1 MLASLIAERY
11 AKALLRA
18 AQAEKALGDVGAQA
32 QGLSQALQGAEG
44 AQRFLGDPIAEPA
57 AKLAVMAAAFEGG
70 PHAVLRSF
78 LEAVLAQKRERFLP
92 LILKAFLQL
101 RDEAEGRSEASLG
114 TARPLDAGE
123 VALLEGEL
131 SRRLGRQ
138 VTLKPYTEKELLGG
152 AVLRLGD
159 TVYDASL
166 RSRLK
171 RLGQLLSEGPP
182 PRPKRARSTPAKG
195 AAQKKPGA
203 KKRAAKPTG
212 KAAKPSKPAKKKVTA
227 VKANSKAKAKPAAKP
242 KAAVKAKAAKAVKVK
257 PSTAGQALAAK
268 LLKKPL

>member
-57 AKLAVMAAAFEGG
+57 AKLAVMVGAFEGG

-92 LILKAFLQL
+92 LILAAFLKL

-114 TARPLDAGE
+114 TARPLAAGE
-123 VALLEGEL
+123 VKLLETEL
-131 SRRLGRQ
+131 SKRLGRE

-182 PRPKRARSTPAKG
+182 PRPKRAPSTPAKG
-195 AAQKKPGA
+195 AAKRKPGA
-203 KKRAAKPTG
+203 KKSAAKAKP
-212 KAAKPSKPAKKKVTA
+212 KAAKPSKPAKKKVTS
-227 VKANSKAKAKPAAKP
+227 VKAKPKAKPKAKAK
-242 KAAVKAKAAKAVKVK
+242 AAVKVKAAKAVKVK

>member
-18 AQAEKALGDVGAQA
+18 AQAEQALAAVGAQA
-32 QGLSQALQGAEG
+32 QGLSQALKGAEG
-44 AQRFLGDPIAEPA
+44 AERFLADPIAEPA
-57 AKLAVMAAAFEGG
+57 AKLAVMTAAFEGG

-92 LILKAFLQL
+92 LILAAFLKL

-114 TARPLDAGE
+114 TARPLAAGE
-123 VALLEGEL
+123 VKLLETEL
-131 SRRLGRQ
+131 SKRLGRE

-171 RLGQLLSEGPP
+171 RLGQILAEGPP
-182 PRPKRARSTPAKG
+182 PRPKRAPETPAKG
-195 AAQKKPGA
+195 AVKSKPGA
-203 KKRAAKPTG
+203 KKAAAKAKP

-227 VKANSKAKAKPAAKP
+227 VSKAKPAAK
-242 KAAVKAKAAKAVKVK
+242 AAKPKAKAAAK
-257 PSTAGQALAAK
+257 PAKKSSSSAGQALAAK